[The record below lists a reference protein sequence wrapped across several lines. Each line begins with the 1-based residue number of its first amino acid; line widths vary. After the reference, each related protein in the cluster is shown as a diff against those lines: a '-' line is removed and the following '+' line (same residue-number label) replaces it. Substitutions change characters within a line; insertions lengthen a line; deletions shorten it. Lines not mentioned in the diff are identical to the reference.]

1 MRFVLTTIAW
11 VETLARKE
19 IEKCDWKIDE
29 VTDRLIV
36 FSWWIELIP
45 RINIWSRVGN
55 KMYILLAEKDNLKT
69 FDELF
74 DLMSDV
80 SWKKYFKR
88 NFPIHIKATSER
100 SELIS
105 EKTIQSIA
113 KKAIIKSLVWDDI
126 YDEENASGNNIEIL
140 VLIINDK
147 ARVMLNTSGNALHMR
162 WYRKNTWLAPI
173 KESLAAALVL
183 LSNWKFKE
191 PFYDI
196 FCWSGTIAI
205 EALMIAKNI
214 APWLN
219 RKFAF
224 EHLWIVNTE
233 VTDNERL
240 IAKKREYSW
249 EYTIIA
255 SDNDEKMI
263 EIARENLWILWQE
276 GQIQFL
282 VKDNKEYLNDELVWT
297 LVSNPPYGERMKSDE
312 LNEMYQNINKLLMQ
326 NKQLSGWIISSYLE
340 FDNMIKQDKYKKR
353 KLYNW
358 NVKCYFWKK
367 I

>member
-1 MRFVLTTIAW
+1 MKYALSTIAW
-11 VETLARKE
+11 VESLARKE
-19 IEKCDWKIDE
+19 IEKCDWKIEE
-29 VTDRLIV
+29 VVDRLVI
-36 FSWWIELIP
+36 FSWWVELIP
-45 RINIWSRVGN
+45 RVNIWSRVGN

-74 DLMSDV
+74 ELISEI
-80 SWKKYFKR
+80 SWKKYFKK

-105 EKTIQSIA
+105 EKTIQSIS
-113 KKAIIKSLVWDDI
+113 KKAIIKSLVWEDN
-126 YDEENASGNNIEIL
+126 YDEDDTYEDIEIL

-147 ARVMLNTSGNALHMR
+147 ARIMLDTSGKALHMR
-162 WYRKNTWLAPI
+162 WYRKNAWIAPI

-224 EHLWIVNTE
+224 EQLWIVNTE
-233 VTDNERL
+233 VTNNEKQ

-249 EYTIIA
+249 DYIIIA
-255 SDNDEKMI
+255 TDNDEKMI
-263 EIARENLWILWQE
+263 EVARENLGILSLEWQ
-276 GQIQFL
+276 IDFR
-282 VKDNKEYLNDELVWT
+282 VKDYKEYLNDKLSWT
-297 LVSNPPYGERMKSDE
+297 LVSNPPYWERMKTDE
-312 LNEMYQNINKLLMQ
+312 LELMYKDINDLLVK
-326 NKQLSGWIISSYLE
+326 NKDIHWWIISSYLD
-340 FDNMIKQDKYKKR
+340 FDKIIKQDKYKKR

-367 I
+367 V